1 MIIIVAN
8 ITRVA
13 MKMII
18 NISKTI
24 IMETG
29 EKPWAGP
36 TPHSIPPTTP
46 HHTMPC
52 HTMPYNSTICLTLNS
67 TIWVSCPSHLSCTHC
82 HSHLIRVRDSIEIP
96 QHSVSVSLC
105 SCWRLISTTCA
116 LQSKHFPIKM
126 AQKSK
131 SNVRGRASITCE
143 RILNTIRVMI
153 R

>member
-36 TPHSIPPTTP
+36 TPHSIPPTTL

-82 HSHLIRVRDSIEIP
+82 HSHLIRVRIETP
-96 QHSVSVSLC
+96 
-105 SCWRLISTTCA
+105 
-116 LQSKHFPIKM
+116 
-126 AQKSK
+126 
-131 SNVRGRASITCE
+131 
-143 RILNTIRVMI
+143 
-153 R
+153 